1 MNTLFYISIVILIL
15 LFISAMV
22 FIHGKIEYSAFIK
35 KLAKEK
41 TFEEIDKII
50 ENDTKAI
57 ESKSFSGSILENILD
72 HKELWEQI
80 RECKIKNGAL

>member
-22 FIHGKIEYSAFIK
+22 FIQGKIEYSAFVE

-50 ENDTKAI
+50 SED
-57 ESKSFSGSILENILD
+57 D
-72 HKELWEQI
+72 
-80 RECKIKNGAL
+80 